1 MASLAPRAHGRR
13 RADVGAREK
22 ILLLQSQFPRELRY
36 DIRGRPAIRRES
48 SDGRRPMDGGRE
60 GGMKAAWTRLVRL

>member
-1 MASLAPRAHGRR
+1 MPSLAPRAHGRR

-48 SDGRRPMDGGRE
+48 SDGRREGGRE
-60 GGMKAAWTRLVRL
+60 GQTWSSILYKAAQGS